1 MNLKRRLRISWVAVW
16 VIRVPFRCW
25 WLIAH
30 LMAIPCFL
38 TIALMKM
45 KCNYR
50 VEVWKKASASWTA
63 RANSL
68 CAECYATSQAGEG
81 HTEVSRQRL
90 LATQSVLLAEHERLQ
105 EAAAELKSDGGSG
118 VMTYMLV
125 SVQDGIFR
133 SARKRKAFLRILSQI
148 ENSPTF
154 YWDLLLWFVTPSLNS
169 LFMLCTYLSAR
180 RCASVV
186 CASSNSPLLCA
197 QRMYR
202 WIPGPSTGWHF
213 DWIDWRA
220 SANETLGIC
229 TMNSPCCARSSNL
242 TASGTLW

>member
-105 EAAAELKSDGGSG
+105 EAAAELKSDGGSA

-133 SARKRKAFLRILSQI
+133 SARKRETFLRILSQI

-154 YWDLLLWFVTPSLNS
+154 YWDLLLWFVTPSSYSDDLLGDLSEEYQLRNAIEGEALARAWYGHQVITTLRDFMWKKIES
-169 LFMLCTYLSAR
+169 LAAIRTVIDM
-180 RCASVV
+180 VG
-186 CASSNSPLLCA
+186 
-197 QRMYR
+197 R
-202 WIPGPSTGWHF
+202 WF
-213 DWIDWRA
+213 R
-220 SANETLGIC
+220 N
-229 TMNSPCCARSSNL
+229 
-242 TASGTLW
+242 

>member
-105 EAAAELKSDGGSG
+105 EAAAELKSDGGSA

-133 SARKRKAFLRILSQI
+133 SARKRETFFRILSQI

-154 YWDLLLWFVTPSLNS
+154 YWDLLLWFVTPSSYSDDL
-169 LFMLCTYLSAR
+169 LGDLSEEYQLRNAIEGEALAR
-180 RCASVV
+180 AWYGHQV
-186 CASSNSPLLCA
+186 
-197 QRMYR
+197 
-202 WIPGPSTGWHF
+202 IT
-213 DWIDWRA
+213 
-220 SANETLGIC
+220 TLRDFLWKKIERL
-229 TMNSPCCARSSNL
+229 A
-242 TASGTLW
+242 AIGTLIDMVGRWFRN

>member
-16 VIRVPFRCW
+16 VIRVRFRCW

-38 TIALMKM
+38 TIALIKM

-50 VEVWKKASASWTA
+50 VEAWKKASYSWRA
-63 RANSL
+63 RVNSF
-68 CAECYATSQAGEG
+68 CADCYATSQAGEG

-90 LATQSVLLAEHERLQ
+90 LATQSALLAEHERLQ
-105 EAAAELKSDGGSG
+105 EAAAELKSDGGSS

-133 SARKRKAFLRILSQI
+133 SARKRETFFRILSQI

-154 YWDLLLWFVTPSLNS
+154 YWDLLLWFVTPSPYSDVL
-169 LFMLCTYLSAR
+169 LGDLSEEYQLRNAIEGEALAR
-180 RCASVV
+180 AWYGHQV
-186 CASSNSPLLCA
+186 
-197 QRMYR
+197 
-202 WIPGPSTGWHF
+202 IT
-213 DWIDWRA
+213 
-220 SANETLGIC
+220 TLRDFLWKKIERL
-229 TMNSPCCARSSNL
+229 A
-242 TASGTLW
+242 AIGTLIDMVGRWFRN

>member
-16 VIRVPFRCW
+16 VIRVRFRCW

-63 RANSL
+63 RANSF
-68 CAECYATSQAGEG
+68 CAECYAASQAGEG

-90 LATQSVLLAEHERLQ
+90 LATQSALLAEHERLQ
-105 EAAAELKSDGGSG
+105 EAAAELKSDGGSA

-154 YWDLLLWFVTPSLNS
+154 YWDLLLWFVTPSPYSDDL
-169 LFMLCTYLSAR
+169 LGDLSEEYQLRNTIEGDALAR
-180 RCASVV
+180 AWYGHQV
-186 CASSNSPLLCA
+186 
-197 QRMYR
+197 
-202 WIPGPSTGWHF
+202 IT
-213 DWIDWRA
+213 
-220 SANETLGIC
+220 TLRDFLWKKIERL
-229 TMNSPCCARSSNL
+229 A
-242 TASGTLW
+242 AIGTLIDMVGRWFRN